1 MNYDIITDAFDRE
14 HLWHPYTSTSN
25 PLPTYK
31 VKEAQAVPSH
41 WKTVLASSKECPHG
55 GVPCTDI
62 IIRN

>member
-31 VKEAQAVPSH
+31 VKEAPGLYHYTGRRYS
-41 WKTVLASSKECPHG
+41 PHR
-55 GVPCTDI
+55 
-62 IIRN
+62 RNVFMVVCRTRI